1 MVENTL
7 VLADITVNKNMVP
20 FDSRSPFLTSGL
32 RVGTPAIT
40 TRGLK
45 EDKMPL
51 IVDLI
56 DDVIADIN
64 PETKTASEAKIAAVR
79 AEVNKMMKDY
89 PLFAW

>member
-1 MVENTL
+1 MAV
-7 VLADITVNKNMVP
+7 
-20 FDSRSPFLTSGL
+20 
-32 RVGTPAIT
+32 
-40 TRGLK
+40 
-45 EDKMPL
+45 

-56 DDVIADIN
+56 DDVISDIN